1 MSSLFF
7 VWIRSRTSSSIQ
19 GLKGRTRSDQRR
31 NPERQASPVLLKKF
45 SLKTLKTK
53 VCCYSVC
60 MIAVVS
66 SLNLCQITLIYILL
80 LMEFYRY
87 STENL
92 NQIRNRSILLLHFF
106 NPEKQIDADQTS
118 NEQIITGSNEHW
130 VLCRL
135 FSCNVCAGW
144 RKGIQIKYQ

>member
-1 MSSLFF
+1 
-7 VWIRSRTSSSIQ
+7 
-19 GLKGRTRSDQRR
+19 
-31 NPERQASPVLLKKF
+31 
-45 SLKTLKTK
+45 
-53 VCCYSVC
+53 

-118 NEQIITGSNEHW
+118 NEQIITGSNEH
-130 VLCRL
+130 
-135 FSCNVCAGW
+135 
-144 RKGIQIKYQ
+144 